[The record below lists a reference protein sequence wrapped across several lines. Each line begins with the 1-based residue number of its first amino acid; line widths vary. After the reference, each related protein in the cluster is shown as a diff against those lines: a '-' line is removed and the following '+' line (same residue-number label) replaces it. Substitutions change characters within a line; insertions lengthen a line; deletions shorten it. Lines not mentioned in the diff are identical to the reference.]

1 MINYECCKN
10 TALILVERN
19 GRLSSCYIFL
29 TVKGDF
35 CYMWSLFG
43 GLSHDMGID
52 LGTANTLVHVKGR
65 GIVLREPSVVA
76 IKSDTGDVLAVG
88 EEAKQMIG
96 RTPGN
101 IVAIRPMKDGVI
113 ADFDVTQAMLKYFIR
128 KAMNT
133 KSFVRPRVV
142 VGVPSGVT
150 EVEKRA
156 VIDAAQQAGARE
168 AYLIEEPMAA
178 AIGAGLPVE
187 EATGSM
193 VVDIGG
199 GTTEIAVISLGGIV
213 TSRSIRI
220 GGDEMD
226 DSIVRYIKQMYNLMI
241 GERTAEEIKITIGTA
256 IVTPEADHSM
266 DIRGRDLV
274 SGLPKTLNIQARE
287 IREALNEPIY
297 KIIEAVKGTL
307 ERTPPELAA
316 DVMDHGIMM
325 TGGGALLK
333 NLDKLI
339 AQETGMP
346 VLVSEDALSC
356 VGAGTGK
363 SLENINLLKRV
374 VMTSKKLR
382 Q

>member
-1 MINYECCKN
+1 
-10 TALILVERN
+10 
-19 GRLSSCYIFL
+19 
-29 TVKGDF
+29 
-35 CYMWSLFG
+35 MWSIFG
-43 GLSHDMGID
+43 GFSRDMGID

-76 IKSDTGDVLAVG
+76 IKSDNGEVLAVG
-88 EEAKQMIG
+88 EEAKRMIG

-133 KSFVRPRVV
+133 KAFVRPRVV

-226 DSIVRYIKQMYNLMI
+226 SSIVQYVKRVYNLMI
-241 GERTAEEIKITIGTA
+241 GERTAEEVKMKVGSA
-256 IVTPEADHSM
+256 IVEPETETAM

-274 SGLPKTLNIQARE
+274 SGLPKILHITASE
-287 IREALNEPIY
+287 VREALNEPIY
-297 KIIEAVKGTL
+297 KIIDAVKATL
-307 ERTPPELAA
+307 EKTPPELAS

-325 TGGGALLK
+325 TGGGALLT
-333 NLDKLI
+333 NLDKLLSR
-339 AQETGMP
+339 ETGMP

-356 VGAGTGK
+356 VGEGTGR
-363 SLENINLLKRV
+363 SLENIELLKRV
-374 VMTSKKLR
+374 VMTTKKLK
-382 Q
+382 

>member
-1 MINYECCKN
+1 
-10 TALILVERN
+10 
-19 GRLSSCYIFL
+19 
-29 TVKGDF
+29 
-35 CYMWSLFG
+35 MWGFFS

-101 IVAIRPMKDGVI
+101 IIAIRPLKDGVI
-113 ADFDVTQAMLKYFIR
+113 ADFDVTQAMLRYFIR
-128 KAMNT
+128 KAMNS

-156 VIDAAQQAGARE
+156 VIDAATQAGARE

-187 EATGSM
+187 EATGNM

-213 TSRSIRI
+213 TSCSIRI

-226 DSIVRYIKQMYNLMI
+226 SSIIQYIKRMYNLMI
-241 GERTAEEIKITIGTA
+241 GERTAEEIKIKLGTA
-256 IVTPEADHSM
+256 IITPKSTDKSM
-266 DIRGRDLV
+266 QIRGRDLV
-274 SGLPKTLNIQARE
+274 TGLPKNIEVKSSE
-287 IREALNEPIY
+287 IRDALRDPIA
-297 KIIEAVKGTL
+297 KIVEGVRGTL
-307 ERTPPELAA
+307 EKTPPELAA
-316 DVMDHGIMM
+316 DIMDHGIMM
-325 TGGGALLK
+325 TGGGALLS
-333 NLDKLI
+333 NLDKLL
-339 AQETGMP
+339 ADETSMP
-346 VLVSEDALSC
+346 VIVADDALSC
-356 VGAGTGK
+356 VGIGTGK
-363 SLENINLLKRV
+363 ALEDINLLKRV

>member
-1 MINYECCKN
+1 
-10 TALILVERN
+10 
-19 GRLSSCYIFL
+19 
-29 TVKGDF
+29 
-35 CYMWSLFG
+35 MWNLFG

-52 LGTANTLVHVKGR
+52 LGTANTLVHVKGK

-76 IKSDTGDVLAVG
+76 IKSENGEVLAVG
-88 EEAKQMIG
+88 DDAKRMIG
-96 RTPGN
+96 RTPGS
-101 IVAIRPMKDGVI
+101 IIAIRPMKDGVI

-213 TSRSIRI
+213 TSCSIRI

-226 DSIVRYIKQMYNLMI
+226 TAIIQYIKRVYNLMI
-241 GERTAEEIKITIGTA
+241 GERTAEEIKITIGSA
-256 IVTPEADHSM
+256 IVDTNGDKTM
-266 DIRGRDLV
+266 DVRGRDLV
-274 SGLPKTLNIQARE
+274 SGLPKNLTIRASE
-287 IREALNEPIY
+287 IRDALSEPVY
-297 KIIEAVKGTL
+297 KIIDAVKSTL
-307 ERTPPELAA
+307 EKTPPELAA

-325 TGGGALLK
+325 TGGGSLLT
-333 NLDKLI
+333 NLDKLLSN
-339 AQETGMP
+339 ETGMP

-356 VGAGTGK
+356 VGEGTGR
-363 SLENINLLKRV
+363 SLENIELLKRV
-374 VMTSKKLR
+374 VMTTKKLR
-382 Q
+382 